1 MLLSSKQSL
10 RQRLDEYVP
19 DGATGMKSATD
30 DELYAMLRDPCSKM
44 LRQKFA
50 LQELASWRD
59 HGQKEKIRRA
69 VELFVGDYL
78 SSIRD
83 PEGQRIKAT
92 VGQQR
97 RVSERLV
104 NSCLGYGPLERF
116 FTDPLVMEVVVAKWD
131 NVWLERAGERFN
143 LPKEE
148 CFESEEHCRA
158 VLERMLE
165 GTGRQID
172 LSNPR
177 VDARLPD
184 GSRLKAH
191 IPPIAVDGTT
201 ITVRRFR
208 RDITADKLVE
218 LGTISRELIEWLG
231 AALKGRLNLVVSGG
245 TASGKTTFC
254 NVLAGYIPKNEWIIT
269 IEDPAEMQFEHPCIR
284 RLEARPKNTEG
295 KGEVTMLD
303 LLMDSLRMHPDRI
316 IVSEV
321 RGKEAFL
328 MINAMNTGHDGSL
341 TTLHS
346 NSIRDGL
353 NRLVNM
359 VLMADTGLPYE
370 AVVDQIRSALDLVVH
385 VEQDREFKRRVVEV
399 AEIIKTGEMGKGE
412 FVFNQLWKYDRS
424 KTCWIKTG
432 ELSAEAKERLA
443 RRKVEIS

>member
-1 MLLSSKQSL
+1 MFVSRHSL
-10 RQRLDEYVP
+10 RQKLE
-19 DGATGMKSATD
+19 DGLRGRDQEIPAPSD
-30 DELYAMLRDPCSKM
+30 DRLYALLKDPVSKM
-44 LRQKFA
+44 LRQKFT
-50 LQELASWRD
+50 LQELASWREPK
-59 HGQKEKIRRA
+59 QMEKIRRS
-69 VELFVGDYL
+69 VELFVDDCLL
-78 SSIRD
+78 STKDEDGSAL
-83 PEGQRIKAT
+83 KVSMA
-92 VGQQR
+92 QQR
-97 RVSERLV
+97 RVSDRLI
-104 NSCLGYGPLERF
+104 SACLGYGPLEKF
-116 FTDPLVMEVVVAKWD
+116 FTDPLVMEVVVARWD
-131 NVWLERAGERFN
+131 NVWLERAGERFK

-191 IPPIAVDGTT
+191 IPPVAVDGTT

-208 RDITADKLVE
+208 KDITVDKLVE
-218 LGTISRELIEWLG
+218 LGTVSRELIEWLG

-269 IEDPAEMQFEHPCIR
+269 IEDPAEMQFEHPCVR

-295 KGEVTMLD
+295 KGEVAVRD

-321 RGKEAFL
+321 RGPEAFL

-341 TTLHS
+341 TTLHA
-346 NSIRDGL
+346 NSIRDAL
-353 NRLVNM
+353 ARLVNM
-359 VLMADTGLPYE
+359 ILMADTGLPYE
-370 AVVDQIRSALDLVVH
+370 AIVDQIRSALDLMVH
-385 VEQDREFKRRVVEV
+385 IEQDREYRRRVVDV
-399 AEIIKTGEMGKGE
+399 AEMVKNGEAGRGE
-412 FVFNQLWKYDRS
+412 FALNLLWKYDRV
-424 KTCWIKTG
+424 KADWIKVG
-432 ELSAEAKERLA
+432 ELSEESRDRLA
-443 RRKVEIS
+443 RRGVEIS